1 MEKTP
6 KYEFGKP
13 DQNDFY
19 DVDVFNNNME
29 KVETAMT
36 EFDDTGTV
44 AEIKSFPEM
53 MTKLVTGNKLAV
65 TLRNLKAGLQFV
77 LHAGSIVN
85 NCVTDNPNLPLSAAQ
100 GKALMDLYNVLNTKS
115 QFTGYVASTSCN
127 YSGGTADFVIDIS
140 KLPLKRAG
148 FLIICTSS
156 TWAELYLLVIN
167 AQELK
172 IEQNTSG
179 LTVIK
184 IYNTYDKFEFKANAH
199 EGNSNHVRINVKNT
213 AGEACMVSVLA
224 PYQS

>member
-53 MTKLVTGNKLAV
+53 LTKLVTGNKLAV

-100 GKALMDLYNVLNTKS
+100 GKALMDLYNVLNTKGTVYEKYNVVDAIKGDLVPITTVELPAGNYIIFAS
-115 QFTGYVASTSCN
+115 NNVNNEQVGTISCALKASSGKLSSMEMRGISNNGGGLLACAYFTTTTKSTVTSFGHGYN
-127 YSGGTADFVIDIS
+127 SGDY
-140 KLPLKRAG
+140 K
-148 FLIICTSS
+148 
-156 TWAELYLLVIN
+156 
-167 AQELK
+167 
-172 IEQNTSG
+172 
-179 LTVIK
+179 
-184 IYNTYDKFEFKANAH
+184 
-199 EGNSNHVRINVKNT
+199 
-213 AGEACMVSVLA
+213 
-224 PYQS
+224 YQSLLIAVKL

>member
-53 MTKLVTGNKLAV
+53 LTKLVTGNKLAV

-100 GKALMDLYNVLNTKS
+100 GKALMDLYNVLNTKTIFEKIPPRKGNLDTIENINS
-115 QFTGYVASTSCN
+115 SLDNWSNDMPNLTFYIGVLPTGISHPIFGGSTLNLFGARTNS
-127 YSGGTADFVIDIS
+127 
-140 KLPLKRAG
+140 
-148 FLIICTSS
+148 
-156 TWAELYLLVIN
+156 
-167 AQELK
+167 
-172 IEQNTSG
+172 
-179 LTVIK
+179 
-184 IYNTYDKFEFKANAH
+184 AH
-199 EGNSNHVRINVKNT
+199 EWQILVKYDTNGACIFSRCKI
-213 AGEACMVSVLA
+213 AGTWQAWVKK
-224 PYQS
+224 

>member
-53 MTKLVTGNKLAV
+53 LTKLVTGNKLAV

-100 GKALMDLYNVLNTKS
+100 GKTLMDLYNVLNTK
-115 QFTGYVASTSCN
+115 GKIYYASGSKKAEYKVEIGIVELTVPAGKYLVLAANSVTTPKPGQMSCGLGASSGTMIGIN
-127 YSGGTADFVIDIS
+127 TTRTESASGGGVVNFAYLDTDNIS
-140 KLPLKRAG
+140 T
-148 FLIICTSS
+148 II
-156 TWAELYLLVIN
+156 
-167 AQELK
+167 
-172 IEQNTSG
+172 TSG
-179 LTVIK
+179 YG
-184 IYNTYDKFEFKANAH
+184 YNDESYMYRSILVAI
-199 EGNSNHVRINVKNT
+199 R
-213 AGEACMVSVLA
+213 L
-224 PYQS
+224 

>member
-44 AEIKSFPEM
+44 AEIKSFTEM
-53 MTKLVTGNKLAV
+53 LTKLVTGNKLSV

-100 GKALMDLYNVLNTKS
+100 GKALMDAITVLNTKMLFS
-115 QFTGYVASTSCN
+115 GLKLIYKLQPGESKNIDLVNYKYIVIEGVESKVIPTGLLNVTNISTSLTRAASDSYFC
-127 YSGGTADFVIDIS
+127 YEFVFLSKNKIQYHAAYCMGFNERTIS
-140 KLPLKRAG
+140 IYG
-148 FLIICTSS
+148 
-156 TWAELYLLVIN
+156 
-167 AQELK
+167 
-172 IEQNTSG
+172 IE
-179 LTVIK
+179 
-184 IYNTYDKFEFKANAH
+184 
-199 EGNSNHVRINVKNT
+199 
-213 AGEACMVSVLA
+213 
-224 PYQS
+224 

>member
-44 AEIKSFPEM
+44 VEIKSFPEM
-53 MTKLVTGNKLAV
+53 LTKLVTGNKLAV

-100 GKALMDLYNVLNTKS
+100 GKTLMDAVNVLNTKGKIYYAS
-115 QFTGYVASTSCN
+115 GSKNAEYKVETGLVEVTVPAGKYLVLAANSVTTPNTGQMSCGLGASSGTLIGENTTRTESTS
-127 YSGGTADFVIDIS
+127 GGGVVNFAYLDTDNIS
-140 KLPLKRAG
+140 TIK
-148 FLIICTSS
+148 
-156 TWAELYLLVIN
+156 
-167 AQELK
+167 
-172 IEQNTSG
+172 TSG
-179 LTVIK
+179 YG
-184 IYNTYDKFEFKANAH
+184 YNDESYMYRSILVAI
-199 EGNSNHVRINVKNT
+199 R
-213 AGEACMVSVLA
+213 L
-224 PYQS
+224 

>member
-53 MTKLVTGNKLAV
+53 LTKLVTGNKLAV

-100 GKALMDLYNVLNTKS
+100 GKTLMDLYNVLNTKMLFS
-115 QFTGYVASTSCN
+115 SLKLIYKLQPEEFKNIDLSN
-127 YSGGTADFVIDIS
+127 YKYIVIEGAESRVIPVGLLNVTDIS
-140 KLPLKRAG
+140 ISLTRTASDSY
-148 FLIICTSS
+148 FCY
-156 TWAELYLLVIN
+156 EFVYLSKN
-167 AQELK
+167 K
-172 IEQNTSG
+172 IQYHAAWIPSE
-179 LTVIK
+179 
-184 IYNTYDKFEFKANAH
+184 
-199 EGNSNHVRINVKNT
+199 
-213 AGEACMVSVLA
+213 
-224 PYQS
+224 

>member
-53 MTKLVTGNKLAV
+53 LTKLVTGNKLAV

-100 GKALMDLYNVLNTKS
+100 GKALMDLYNVLNT
-115 QFTGYVASTSCN
+115 
-127 YSGGTADFVIDIS
+127 
-140 KLPLKRAG
+140 
-148 FLIICTSS
+148 
-156 TWAELYLLVIN
+156 N
-167 AQELK
+167 AK
-172 IEQNTSG
+172 
-179 LTVIK
+179 K
-184 IYNTYDKFEFKANAH
+184 CIYNTYVLDWNWYGDGEYIIKNATFPMGVYIAIGANSRIQKRCTILQASDIITIPCSGGCSV
-199 EGNSNHVRINVKNT
+199 EIQFVSETKIKIAGTNDNYKVREIIKR
-213 AGEACMVSVLA
+213 EWIDRPS
-224 PYQS
+224 Q